1 MTART
6 ATAWAAAVVLMGAA
20 SCTPL
25 TPRAGDV
32 GTAGGSGVH
41 HTVARGETLWSISRA
56 YGVSLAEIREANG
69 IAGDAI
75 GVGQRLF
82 IPGAARARSVPARP
96 EEGRDDGR
104 PAPDRLSWPL
114 AGRDE
119 ESVRSGFGQRTDPL
133 NGARSFH
140 QGIDIDSADGER
152 VLAAADGEVVFA
164 STMSGY
170 GTVVMLDHGGR
181 TITLY
186 AHLTRAIVRLGEQ
199 VPRGRTIG
207 YVGSEGRATG
217 PHLHFE
223 VRVKGVPVDPLDRL
237 P

>member
-1 MTART
+1 
-6 ATAWAAAVVLMGAA
+6 VG
-20 SCTPL
+20 
-25 TPRAGDV
+25 AGDIDV
-32 GTAGGSGVH
+32 PGGSGVH

-56 YGVSLAEIREANG
+56 YGVSPAEIREANG
-69 IAGDAI
+69 LTGDAI

-82 IPGAARARSVPARP
+82 IPGAERTRPTPARP

-104 PAPDRLSWPL
+104 PGPGRLSWPL
-114 AGRDE
+114 AGRSG
-119 ESVRSGFGQRTDPL
+119 ESVRSAFGERSDPI
-133 NGARSFH
+133 NGTRSFH
-140 QGIDIDSADGER
+140 EGIDIDSANGER
-152 VLAAADGEVVFA
+152 ALAAADGEVVFA
-164 STMSGY
+164 SVMSGY

-186 AHLTRAIVRLGEQ
+186 AHLTRAVVRVGDQ
-199 VPRGRTIG
+199 VVRGRTIG

-223 VRVKGVPVDPLDRL
+223 VRLKGVPVDPLDRL